1 MSFDSALLYAFLL
14 VFVRCSA
21 MLLVSP
27 MFGAQNSPLQVRIF
41 TTLAIAGAL
50 TFALKPAIGPV
61 PTQLYGLAGAVT
73 KEALA
78 GLLIG
83 MFMAFVLQAA
93 QMGGSII
100 DMQMGLSMSQELN
113 PLTGVPVTVVSQFKY
128 LLALVIF
135 LCMNCHHQMIIAFAR
150 SYETMPALSYDT
162 LPALRTGLA
171 SLIGNL
177 SLLALQM
184 AAPVIAVSLI
194 VDAGLGIVNK
204 AVPQIQAMLVGLPAK
219 VILGMIA
226 LSLGLPAMTSAVS
239 SGVNAAFLGLAHSTG
254 MK

>member
-1 MSFDSALLYAFLL
+1 MSFDSALLYSFVL

-27 MFGAQNSPLQVRIF
+27 MFGAQTTPLQVRIF

-50 TFALKPAIGPV
+50 TCALQPASGPL
-61 PTQLYGLAGAVT
+61 PADLYTMAAAVL

-83 MFMAFVLQAA
+83 IFMSLVLQAA
-93 QMGGSII
+93 QMAGGII

-113 PLTGVPVTVVSQFKY
+113 PLTGVSVTVISQFKY
-128 LLALVIF
+128 MLALVLF
-135 LCMNCHHQMIIAFAR
+135 LTMNCHHQMILAFAR
-150 SYETMPALSYDT
+150 SYQTMPALTYDSI
-162 LPALRTGLA
+162 PAVRSGIV
-171 SLIGNL
+171 SLVGSL

-184 AAPVIAVSLI
+184 AAPVIAVSMI
-194 VDAGLGIVNK
+194 VDAGLGMVNK

-219 VILGMIA
+219 MILGMLA
-226 LSLGLPAMTSAVS
+226 LSLGLPAMATAIS
-239 SGVNAAFLGLAHSTG
+239 SGVNVAFVELAHATG

>member
-1 MSFDSALLYAFLL
+1 MHFDSALLYAFLL

-21 MLLVSP
+21 MLFSSP
-27 MFGAQNSPLQVRIF
+27 MFGAQNTPLQVRIF

-50 TFALKPAIGPV
+50 TCTLKPAIGPL
-61 PTQLYGLAGAVT
+61 PPDMYMLAAAVL

-83 MFMAFVLQAA
+83 VFMSLVLYAA
-93 QMGGSII
+93 QMAGSII
-100 DMQMGLSMSQELN
+100 DMDMGLSLSQEFS
-113 PLTGVPVTVVSQFKY
+113 PLTGVPVTVVAQFKY
-128 LLALVIF
+128 MLALVIF
-135 LCMNCHHQMIIAFAR
+135 LSMNCHHEMIVAFAR
-150 SYETMPALSYDT
+150 SYETMPTLGYDT
-162 LPALRTGLA
+162 IPAVRTGIVA
-171 SLIGNL
+171 MIGSL

-219 VILGMIA
+219 MILGILA
-226 LSLGLPAMTSAVS
+226 LTIGLPAMATAVS
-239 SGVNAAFLGLAHSTG
+239 SGVHVAFTELAHATG
-254 MK
+254 MR

>member
-1 MSFDSALLYAFLL
+1 MSLDTALLYSFLL

-27 MFGAQNSPLQVRIF
+27 MFGAQNSPLQIRIF

-50 TFALKPAIGPV
+50 TCALKPTIGPA
-61 PTQLYGLAGAVT
+61 PTEMYMLAASVL

-83 MFMAFVLQAA
+83 TFMSLVLQAA
-93 QMGGSII
+93 TMAGAIV

-113 PLTGVPVTVVSQFKY
+113 PLTGVSVTVISQFKY
-128 LLALVIF
+128 MLALVVF
-135 LCMNCHHQMIIAFAR
+135 LSMKCHHQMILAFAR
-150 SYETMPALSYDT
+150 SYETMPPLSYDSI
-162 LPALRTGLA
+162 PALKEGAVTLVT
-171 SLIGNL
+171 SL

-184 AAPVIAVSLI
+184 AAPIMAVSLI

-204 AVPQIQAMLVGLPAK
+204 AVPQVQAMLVGLPAK
-219 VILGMIA
+219 MILGMVV

-239 SGVNAAFLGLAHSTG
+239 SGVDAAFKGLSHSTG